1 MPQGRWNLSSLTRDL
16 THAPCI
22 GKQIL
27 NLWTTKEVL
36 VFWIILIALLMDVEE
51 NGLQDCKALLSSGPS
66 EAVLKA
72 AKLILMMQRT
82 VSTRT

>member
-1 MPQGRWNLSSLTRDL
+1 MPQGRWDLTSLTRDL
-16 THAPCI
+16 THVPCI

-27 NLWTTKEVL
+27 NHWTTKEVL
-36 VFWIILIALLMDVEE
+36 VFWIILIALLMDVE

-72 AKLILMMQRT
+72 AKRILMMQRT